1 MFDLTKLGFSA
12 FPTDGHT
19 GWAYNAEHRLVW
31 PMVMGF
37 KRQPIRSIG
46 FLFSLLS
53 RMHPTSSGL
62 WSAWS
67 DSNRQGLRRR
77 ILSAVCLAISS
88 HADIHLKPTSYLIAI
103 SSIGSWMM
111 LSIPIPFIMPNRL
124 TGAPYLALG
133 NYAIYAYLICLTHVP
148 IDSFSMTVFHRLNQ
162 ITVDIF

>member
-1 MFDLTKLGFSA
+1 MRPIHYLNLTKLGFSA

-31 PMVMGF
+31 PMEMGF
-37 KRQPIRSIG
+37 KHKPVRSIG
-46 FLFSLLS
+46 FLFSLAS

-88 HADIHLKPTSYLIAI
+88 HADIYLKPTSFLIAI
-103 SSIGSWMM
+103 SSISSWMM

-124 TGAPYLALG
+124 TGAPYLASRSFARLRP
-133 NYAIYAYLICLTHVP
+133 AFMLISFALRTFP
-148 IDSFSMTVFHRLNQ
+148 I
-162 ITVDIF
+162 